1 MWERDELMEKKKRIW
16 WTFQLWE
23 ADAFGQYLEEM
34 ALKGWFL
41 ESVGG
46 AVMKFSKDKPE
57 KRRYVALL
65 VPQSSSL
72 TGANDWKA
80 RQLREQC
87 EEAGWNFQCSSTY
100 WQIFYTTDDAA
111 KRVGDMREEIQFQIQ
126 RSLSWNWWVK
136 IFYPILVVL
145 EIWAIYQ
152 YLQNPGKLFADPMKL
167 LLIFLLICMSISW
180 TVSYV
185 RMFRWSHGNAVALKK
200 GEPLPR
206 QDFRRIIKCK
216 KYILLGD
223 GILILGVFALAFLS
237 SVKALVTFML
247 SSAVMVFIVLF
258 VRKWVREN
266 GSGDNRDDWITYLV
280 GVFVA
285 YMILIPLCNGVATHF
300 FGEEELDTGRKQT
313 IFASY
318 EEGDSSGKSN
328 DKPIG
333 VTVYTSPLP
342 WIINKTSKCYPK
354 DLTRLWDQTEMEVPA
369 EVGALPDDMEVS
381 WYRYMVRKDVGRSD
395 TEEKNPQRD
404 ADAYEP
410 APAVDEVVLKDKNRL
425 VVLDY
430 GGGTNE
436 EGIKEAVDAFMGG
449 NVR

>member
-1 MWERDELMEKKKRIW
+1 MEKKKRIW

-23 ADAFGQYLEEM
+23 ADAFEQYLEEM

-65 VPQSSSL
+65 VPESSSL

-80 RQLREQC
+80 GQLRGQC
-87 EEAGWNFQCSSTY
+87 EEAGWSFQCSSTY
-100 WQIFYTTDDAA
+100 WQIFYTTDGAA

-136 IFYPILVVL
+136 FFYPILVVL

-167 LLIFLLICMSISW
+167 LLLFLLICMSISW

-185 RMFRWSHGNAVALKK
+185 QMFRWSHRNVLALKK

-206 QDFRRIIKCK
+206 LDFKQIIKCK
-216 KYILLGD
+216 KYIMVGD

-285 YMILIPLCNGVATHF
+285 YMILIPLCNGAATHF

-333 VTVYTSPLP
+333 VTVYTSPIP

-369 EVGALPDDMEVS
+369 DVGALPDDMEVS
-381 WYRYMVRKDVGRSD
+381 WYRYMVCKDVGRSD

-410 APAVDEVVLKDKNRL
+410 APAVDEVVLKDKRRL

-436 EGIKEAVDAFMGG
+436 EGIKEAVDAFVGG
-449 NVR
+449 NVQ

>member
-1 MWERDELMEKKKRIW
+1 MEKKKRIW

-23 ADAFGQYLEEM
+23 SDAFGQYL
-34 ALKGWFL
+34 
-41 ESVGG
+41 
-46 AVMKFSKDKPE
+46 
-57 KRRYVALL
+57 
-65 VPQSSSL
+65 
-72 TGANDWKA
+72 
-80 RQLREQC
+80 
-87 EEAGWNFQCSSTY
+87 
-100 WQIFYTTDDAA
+100 
-111 KRVGDMREEIQFQIQ
+111 EEIQFQIQ

-136 IFYPILVVL
+136 FFYPILVVL
-145 EIWAIYQ
+145 EIWAVYQ
-152 YLQNPGKLFADPMKL
+152 YLQNPGKLFADSMQL
-167 LLIFLLICMSISW
+167 LLLFLLICMSISW

-318 EEGDSSGKSN
+318 EKGDSSGKSADN
-328 DKPIG
+328 PVG
-333 VTVYTSPLP
+333 VTVYTSPIP
-342 WIINKTSKCYPK
+342 WIINKTSKCYPRN
-354 DLTRLWDQTEMEVPA
+354 LTNLWDQTEMEVPA
-369 EVGALPDDMEVS
+369 ELGALPEDMEIS

-395 TEEKNPQRD
+395 TKEKNPQGD
-404 ADAYEP
+404 ANAYEP
-410 APAVDEVVLKDKNRL
+410 EPAVDEVILKDKNKL

-436 EGIKEAVDAFMGG
+436 EGIKEAVDAFVGG
-449 NVR
+449 NVQ

>member
-1 MWERDELMEKKKRIW
+1 MELVGEIFLSHTGRIRNMGCIPVSAKSGEIVCR
-16 WTFQLWE
+16 FHAAPFVIP
-23 ADAFGQYLEEM
+23 ADMHEYFLDCI
-34 ALKGWFL
+34 LCTDVSL
-41 ESVGG
+41 ESWKCSGL
-46 AVMKFSKDKPE
+46 KE
-57 KRRYVALL
+57 RRA
-65 VPQSSSL
+65 PS
-72 TGANDWKA
+72 
-80 RQLREQC
+80 
-87 EEAGWNFQCSSTY
+87 
-100 WQIFYTTDDAA
+100 
-111 KRVGDMREEIQFQIQ
+111 
-126 RSLSWNWWVK
+126 
-136 IFYPILVVL
+136 
-145 EIWAIYQ
+145 
-152 YLQNPGKLFADPMKL
+152 
-167 LLIFLLICMSISW
+167 
-180 TVSYV
+180 
-185 RMFRWSHGNAVALKK
+185 
-200 GEPLPR
+200 R

-318 EEGDSSGKSN
+318 EKGDSSGKSADN
-328 DKPIG
+328 PVG
-333 VTVYTSPLP
+333 VTVYTSPIP
-342 WIINKTSKCYPK
+342 WIINKTSKCYPRN
-354 DLTRLWDQTEMEVPA
+354 LTNLWDQTEMEVPA
-369 EVGALPDDMEVS
+369 ELGALPEDMEIS

-395 TEEKNPQRD
+395 TKEKNPQGD
-404 ADAYEP
+404 ANAYEP
-410 APAVDEVVLKDKNRL
+410 EPAVDEVILKDKNKL

-436 EGIKEAVDAFMGG
+436 EGIKEAVDAFVGG
-449 NVR
+449 NVQ